1 MVRAYLIALALW
13 VGFGFFGCAGID
25 QPDRDVKPEPMAQA
39 TKGTKDEVWIEKE
52 RLRLENVEL
61 QRQIAALNTE
71 NRRIVRENEN
81 KMARLKTLNQL
92 LNKEI
97 EALKEENQTVA
108 SESLLL
114 KSKLTQLEGRKERV
128 AHEQKES
135 QEDIGSLK
143 IKVLS
148 GDGNLASAQE
158 MAKKLGSMGYK
169 IKVIDLAPQ
178 SSFSRDTVYFTSK
191 SHRQA
196 KRLLSRL
203 GDNAVLK
210 PLTWP
215 SVFDL
220 IVVTGKNR

>member
-1 MVRAYLIALALW
+1 
-13 VGFGFFGCAGID
+13 
-25 QPDRDVKPEPMAQA
+25 MAQA
-39 TKGTKDEVWIEKE
+39 TQGTKDEAWIEKE
-52 RLRLENVEL
+52 RLRLENAEL
-61 QRQIAALNTE
+61 QRQIAVLNAE
-71 NRRIVRENEN
+71 NQRIIREHEN

-97 EALKEENQTVA
+97 EALREENRGTM
-108 SESLLL
+108 SENLLV
-114 KSKLTQLEGRKERV
+114 KRKQSQLQSQKEL
-128 AHEQKES
+128 ATHEQEES
-135 QEDIGSLK
+135 RADVGSLK

-158 MAKKLGSMGYK
+158 MAKRLGGMGYK
-169 IKVIDLAPQ
+169 IKAIDLAPQ

-191 SHRQA
+191 SRQQA

-203 GDNAVLK
+203 GSNAVLK

-220 IVVTGKNR
+220 IIVTGRNQ

>member
-1 MVRAYLIALALW
+1 MVLALW
-13 VGFGFFGCAGID
+13 GGLGFSGCAGID
-25 QPDRDVKPEPMAQA
+25 QPDRDVKAEPMAQA
-39 TKGTKDEVWIEKE
+39 TQGTKEEAWIEKE
-52 RLRLENVEL
+52 RLRLENAEL
-61 QRQIAALNTE
+61 QRQIAVLNAE
-71 NRRIVRENEN
+71 NQRIVRENEN

-97 EALKEENQTVA
+97 EALREENRGA
-108 SESLLL
+108 MSESLLL
-114 KSKLTQLEGRKERV
+114 ERKLTQLQGKKERV
-128 AHEQKES
+128 AHEQKAS
-135 QEDIGSLK
+135 QEDVESLK

-169 IKVIDLAPQ
+169 IKMVDLAPQ
-178 SSFSRDTVYFTSK
+178 SNFLQDTVYFAFQ
-191 SHRQA
+191 SHQQA

-220 IVVTGKNR
+220 IIVTGKNP

>member
-1 MVRAYLIALALW
+1 MVRAYLIVLALW
-13 VGFGFFGCAGID
+13 GGFGFYGCAGID
-25 QPDRDVKPEPMAQA
+25 QPDRDVKPEQMAQA
-39 TKGTKDEVWIEKE
+39 TKGTKDEAWIEKE

-61 QRQIAALNTE
+61 QRQIAVLNRE
-71 NRRIVRENEN
+71 NQRIVREHEN

-97 EALKEENQTVA
+97 EALREENRKIM

-114 KSKLTQLEGRKERV
+114 KSKLTQLQGLKERV
-128 AHEQKES
+128 AHKQKES

-169 IKVIDLAPQ
+169 IKAVDLAPQ
-178 SSFSRDTVYFTSK
+178 SSFSRDTVYFASK
-191 SHRQA
+191 SHQQA

-203 GDNAVLK
+203 GGTAVLK

-220 IVVTGKNR
+220 IIVTGKNQ

>member
-1 MVRAYLIALALW
+1 MVRAYLIVLALW
-13 VGFGFFGCAGID
+13 AGFGFFGCAGID
-25 QPDRDVKPEPMAQA
+25 RPDRDVKPEPKAQA

-52 RLRLENVEL
+52 RLSLENVEL
-61 QRQIAALNTE
+61 QRQIAVLNKE
-71 NRRIVRENEN
+71 NQRIVREQEN

-97 EALKEENQTVA
+97 EALREENRKIM
-108 SESLLL
+108 SEGLLL
-114 KSKLTQLEGRKERV
+114 ERKLTQLQGQKERV
-128 AHEQKES
+128 AHERKAPP
-135 QEDIGSLK
+135 EDIGSLK

-169 IKVIDLAPQ
+169 IKVVDLAPQ

-191 SHRQA
+191 SHQQA

-203 GDNAVLK
+203 GGNAVLK

-220 IVVTGKNR
+220 IIVTGKNQ

>member
-114 KSKLTQLEGRKERV
+114 KSKLTQLEGQKERV

>member
-1 MVRAYLIALALW
+1 MLRVYLMVLALW
-13 VGFGFFGCAGID
+13 GGFGFYGCAGID
-25 QPDRDVKPEPMAQA
+25 QPDRDVKAEPMAQA
-39 TKGTKDEVWIEKE
+39 TQGMKDEAWIEKE
-52 RLRLENVEL
+52 RLRLENAEL
-61 QRQIAALNTE
+61 QRQIAVLNAE
-71 NRRIVRENEN
+71 NQRIIREHEN

-97 EALKEENQTVA
+97 EALREENRGA
-108 SESLLL
+108 MSESLLL
-114 KSKLTQLEGRKERV
+114 ERKLTQLQGKKERV
-128 AHEQKES
+128 AHEQKAS
-135 QEDIGSLK
+135 QEDVESLK

-169 IKVIDLAPQ
+169 IKMVDLAPQ
-178 SSFSRDTVYFTSK
+178 SNFSRDTVYFTSR
-191 SHRQA
+191 SHLQA

-203 GDNAVLK
+203 GSNAILK

-220 IVVTGKNR
+220 IIVTGKNP